1 MSTFTPINYCQ
12 SPVGLLFKLE
22 GTPACSTWSPVE
34 SSASYL
40 VFEMRW
46 ELAEGTPPESSSF
59 DSDWILRTLSPSNES
74 SKDLNLQRINMGLL
88 YHGGQHISASYLYKS
103 GQTAVIA
110 TVISIS
116 YLSEMDR
123 YITVF
128 AMVLVFMLIWCR
140 HRLREVEMRTRNQ
153 LPRPRV
159 MRPPALVGK
168 NPVKTTRLII
178 WWGIKTRA
186 SDPP

>member
-1 MSTFTPINYCQ
+1 MSTFDLHPTWH
-12 SPVGLLFKLE
+12 LLEASLVS
-22 GTPACSTWSPVE
+22 CSTRVIVGKLFSCRDSE
-34 SSASYL
+34 
-40 VFEMRW
+40 
-46 ELAEGTPPESSSF
+46 SSF

-128 AMVLVFMLIWCR
+128 AMGLVFMLIWCR